1 MHVRMLSMSIQI
13 YFVGY
18 TENELLSY
26 MGLNREYLVRELKVR
41 VWSNSA

>member
-13 YFVGY
+13 YFAGY

-26 MGLNREYLVRELKVR
+26 MGVK
-41 VWSNSA
+41 